1 MLFWWSIF
9 SSDDTNLNLSYAC
22 NVKNLNFF
30 SHSSHSMA
38 IDGTGLPVYSHK
50 NSKSHVYCPSMIWV
64 GDSLRSTLNLP
75 NHEMSS
81 ILQMSTRLGS
91 SWFTT
96 KEKGRFH
103 FQYVRDKLS
112 TTTVIICHFILLF
125 PRVTA
130 VHTIAN
136 TWSIEM
142 IFSRYWN
149 TKAVWIFFFLIIYV
163 KTNEGFFS
171 YYLSKPEA
179 Y

>member
-64 GDSLRSTLNLP
+64 GDSLRSTLNLT

-103 FQYVRDKLS
+103 FQYVRDKLF

-125 PRVTA
+125 PRVTQLFIQLQTRGRLRWFF
-130 VHTIAN
+130 HDIG
-136 TWSIEM
+136 IQR
-142 IFSRYWN
+142 RYGS
-149 TKAVWIFFFLIIYV
+149 FFF
-163 KTNEGFFS
+163 
-171 YYLSKPEA
+171 
-179 Y
+179 